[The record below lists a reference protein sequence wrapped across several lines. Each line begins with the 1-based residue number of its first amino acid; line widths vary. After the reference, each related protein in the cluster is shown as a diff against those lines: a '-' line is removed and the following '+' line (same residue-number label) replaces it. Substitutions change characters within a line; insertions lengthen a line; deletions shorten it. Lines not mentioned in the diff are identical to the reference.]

1 MIPNILM
8 LFFFVTFSCLTFNHK
23 IMKNSKLFTLVI
35 AIAVVVL
42 IVSCHRK
49 RDKLVNSW
57 KVTAVEP
64 KETVSDSTKNAILT
78 NGMLT
83 FTEDGHV
90 TGYLLREITDGTYA
104 LTEKG
109 KKLVIKDE
117 VGTPYVCES
126 TITDDKLI
134 LDTKEAKLTF
144 DKI

>member
-1 MIPNILM
+1 MSANILM
-8 LFFFVTFSCLTFNHK
+8 SFFFVTFSCLTFNHK

-35 AIAVVVL
+35 AIAVV
-42 IVSCHRK
+42 IVSCHLK

-64 KETVSDSTKNAILT
+64 KEAVSDSTKNAILA

-104 LTEKG
+104 LTQKG

-117 VGTPYVCES
+117 VGTPYECVS
-126 TITDDKLI
+126 TITEDQLI

-144 DKI
+144 SKI

>member
-1 MIPNILM
+1 
-8 LFFFVTFSCLTFNHK
+8 
-23 IMKNSKLFTLVI
+23 MKNSKLFTLVI
-35 AIAVVVL
+35 AIAVV
-42 IVSCHRK
+42 IVSCHLK

-64 KETVSDSTKNAILT
+64 KEAVSDSTKNAILA

-104 LTEKG
+104 LTQKG

-117 VGTPYVCES
+117 VGTPYECVS
-126 TITDDKLI
+126 TITEDQLI

-144 DKI
+144 SKI

>member
-1 MIPNILM
+1 MS
-8 LFFFVTFSCLTFNHK
+8 FFFVTFSCLTFNHK

-42 IVSCHRK
+42 IVSCHMK

-104 LTEKG
+104 LTQKG

-117 VGTPYVCES
+117 VGTPYECES
-126 TITDDKLI
+126 TITDDQLI

-144 DKI
+144 SKI

>member
-1 MIPNILM
+1 MITNILM
-8 LFFFVTFSCLTFNHK
+8 SFFFVTFSCLTFNHK
-23 IMKNSKLFTLVI
+23 IMKNFKLFTLVI
-35 AIAVVVL
+35 AIAVV
-42 IVSCHRK
+42 IVSCHLK

-64 KETVSDSTKNAILT
+64 KETVSDSTKNAILA
-78 NGMLT
+78 NGTLT

-104 LTEKG
+104 LTQKG

-126 TITDDKLI
+126 TITDDQLI

-144 DKI
+144 SKI

>member
-1 MIPNILM
+1 
-8 LFFFVTFSCLTFNHK
+8 
-23 IMKNSKLFTLVI
+23 MKNSKLFTLVI

-42 IVSCHRK
+42 IVSCHLK

-64 KETVSDSTKNAILT
+64 KEAVSDSTKNAILA

-104 LTEKG
+104 LTQKEKNLSL
-109 KKLVIKDE
+109 KTKLVRHMFVKA
-117 VGTPYVCES
+117 PS
-126 TITDDKLI
+126 QTIN
-134 LDTKEAKLTF
+134 
-144 DKI
+144 

>member
-1 MIPNILM
+1 MITNNLM

-23 IMKNSKLFTLVI
+23 IMKNSKLVTLLFAV
-35 AIAVVVL
+35 AVVL
-42 IVSCHRK
+42 MVSCHGK
-49 RDKLVNSW
+49 RDRLVNSW
-57 KVTAVEP
+57 KVSAVEP
-64 KETVSDSTKNAILT
+64 KTSINDSTKNAILT

-104 LTEKG
+104 LSQKG
-109 KKLVIKDE
+109 KKLIIKDE

-126 TITDDKLI
+126 TITEDQLI

-144 DKI
+144 SKI

>member
-1 MIPNILM
+1 MS
-8 LFFFVTFSCLTFNHK
+8 FFFVTFSCLTFNHK
-23 IMKNSKLFTLVI
+23 IMKNSKLVTLLFAV
-35 AIAVVVL
+35 AVVL
-42 IVSCHRK
+42 MISCHGK
-49 RDKLVNSW
+49 RDRLVNSW
-57 KVTAVEP
+57 KVSAVEP
-64 KETVSDSTKNAILT
+64 KTSINDSTKNAILT

-104 LTEKG
+104 LSQKG

-126 TITDDKLI
+126 TITEDQLI

-144 DKI
+144 KKI

>member
-1 MIPNILM
+1 M

-42 IVSCHRK
+42 IVSCHQK

-104 LTEKG
+104 LTQKG

-117 VGTPYVCES
+117 VGTPYECES
-126 TITDDKLI
+126 TITEDQLI

-144 DKI
+144 TKI

>member
-1 MIPNILM
+1 MITNILM
-8 LFFFVTFSCLTFNHK
+8 LFFFVTFSCLTFNLK
-23 IMKNSKLFTLVI
+23 IMKNSKLFTFVI
-35 AIAVVVL
+35 AFAVVL
-42 IVSCHRK
+42 LVSCHNK
-49 RDKLVNSW
+49 RNKLINSW
-57 KVTAVEP
+57 KVTAVEL
-64 KETVSDSTKNAILT
+64 KETASDSTKNAILT

-104 LTEKG
+104 LSQKG

-126 TITDDKLI
+126 TITEDKLI

>member
-1 MIPNILM
+1 M

-23 IMKNSKLFTLVI
+23 IMKNSKLVTLLFAV
-35 AIAVVVL
+35 AVVL
-42 IVSCHRK
+42 MVSCHGK
-49 RDKLVNSW
+49 RDRLVNSW
-57 KVTAVEP
+57 KVSAVEP
-64 KETVSDSTKNAILT
+64 KTSINDSTKNAILT

-104 LTEKG
+104 LSQKG
-109 KKLVIKDE
+109 KKLIIKDE

-126 TITDDKLI
+126 TITEDQLI

-144 DKI
+144 SKI

>member
-1 MIPNILM
+1 MITNNLM
-8 LFFFVTFSCLTFNHK
+8 SFFFVTFSCLTFNHK
-23 IMKNSKLFTLVI
+23 IMKNSKLFPLLF
-35 AIAVVVL
+35 AIAVVL
-42 IVSCHRK
+42 MVSCHGK
-49 RDKLVNSW
+49 RNRLINSW
-57 KVTAVEP
+57 KVTAVEV
-64 KETVSDSTKNAILT
+64 KTSINDSAKNEILK

-104 LTEKG
+104 LTQKG

-117 VGTPYVCES
+117 VGTPYECES
-126 TITDDKLI
+126 TITEDKLI

>member
-1 MIPNILM
+1 MS
-8 LFFFVTFSCLTFNHK
+8 FFFVTFSCLTFNHK

-35 AIAVVVL
+35 AIAVV
-42 IVSCHRK
+42 IVSCHLK

-64 KETVSDSTKNAILT
+64 KESVSDSTKNAILA

-104 LTEKG
+104 LTQKG

-117 VGTPYVCES
+117 VGTPYECVS
-126 TITDDKLI
+126 TITDDQLI

-144 DKI
+144 SKI

>member
-1 MIPNILM
+1 MITNILM
-8 LFFFVTFSCLTFNHK
+8 SFFFVTFSCLTFNHN
-23 IMKNSKLFTLVI
+23 IMKNFKLFTLVI
-35 AIAVVVL
+35 AIAVV
-42 IVSCHRK
+42 IVSCHLK

-64 KETVSDSTKNAILT
+64 KETVSDSTKNAILA
-78 NGMLT
+78 NGTLT

-104 LTEKG
+104 LTQKG

-126 TITDDKLI
+126 TITDDQLI

-144 DKI
+144 SKI

>member
-1 MIPNILM
+1 
-8 LFFFVTFSCLTFNHK
+8 
-23 IMKNSKLFTLVI
+23 MKNSKLFTLVI
-35 AIAVVVL
+35 AIAVVFM
-42 IVSCHRK
+42 VSCHQK

-57 KVTAVEP
+57 KVSAVEP

-104 LTEKG
+104 LTNKG
-109 KKLVIKDE
+109 TSLIIKDE

-126 TITDDKLI
+126 TITEDQLI

-144 DKI
+144 SKI